1 MTDTLENEL
10 DPLEGLSDSPAEATS
25 DDSTTETLD
34 SVVDASAQTE
44 SVIDEETTSETTG
57 DDAPAVEATKE
68 STEETE

>member
-1 MTDTLENEL
+1 MTTDLNEEL
-10 DPLEGLSDSPAEATS
+10 DPLAGIDDPSPVA
-25 DDSTTETLD
+25 DSTTEALD